1 MSDEGL
7 FEAFVWSTQHQ
18 QPTLCKISCPNWQ
31 VHSSNSQSQRLAY
44 VSSQETVSSKCNKV
58 KYKNETQMQKFF
70 TVACLLCLLRELQ
83 KRFLYLAWRIIITF
97 SKKSTTATAVNHL
110 YPRYN
115 TTYVTRPISKVTER
129 WFSIYRDLFVRAR
142 WTRAP
147 QLVCLNNRE

>member
-58 KYKNETQMQKFF
+58 KYKNETQMQNTFYSG
-70 TVACLLCLLRELQ
+70 LLTLLIERAAEEVFVLGL
-83 KRFLYLAWRIIITF
+83 KDNLFK
-97 SKKSTTATAVNHL
+97 KKSTTATAVNHL

>member
-1 MSDEGL
+1 MRVFSRL
-7 FEAFVWSTQHQ
+7 LSEALST
-18 QPTLCKISCPNWQ
+18 
-31 VHSSNSQSQRLAY
+31 
-44 VSSQETVSSKCNKV
+44 SSQHCARFLAQTDRCIAATPNHNDLPMCHLKRQFRVNATKWNINMKHKCR
-58 KYKNETQMQKFF
+58 TLF

-129 WFSIYRDLFVRAR
+129 WFSIDRDLFVRAR

>member
-58 KYKNETQMQKFF
+58 KYKNETQMQNTFYSG
-70 TVACLLCLLRELQ
+70 LLTLLIERAAEEVFVLGL
-83 KRFLYLAWRIIITF
+83 KDNLL
-97 SKKSTTATAVNHL
+97 KKSTTATAVNHL

-129 WFSIYRDLFVRAR
+129 WFSIDRDLFVRAR